1 MKVRRIDVGIDNDE
15 DINIKYRLNSV
26 DKNIKVNR
34 RNENNLFKTYE
45 EANEHCISVN
55 YKRNCRKLLEMRIIT

>member
-1 MKVRRIDVGIDNDE
+1 M
-15 DINIKYRLNSV
+15 NIKYRLNSV

-45 EANEHCISVN
+45 EANGHCISVITKEN
-55 YKRNCRKLLEMRIIT
+55 AENCYK